1 MKPLVPHSPRGSVRS
16 VHPRGRSMRSRLL
29 GVFVAVLFIG
39 SGVALSACDDSVQ
52 VELDAAPDARVKL
65 VAVDL
70 SRANAE
76 TIAYV
81 DRVAAAHAEA
91 DALLPGR
98 PADALERLRAVWTET
113 APAQDAARVTHLE
126 LSARMGELMMKNE
139 GGAVDAVALL
149 RPLLSP
155 ESELPR
161 DRCSARA
168 LVALGDAATAIDDDA
183 LAAGSYARAVRVM
196 SALRKEMKP

>member
-1 MKPLVPHSPRGSVRS
+1 M
-16 VHPRGRSMRSRLL
+16 
-29 GVFVAVLFIG
+29 FIG
-39 SGVALSACDDSVQ
+39 AVPMLSACEDSVQ

-65 VAVDL
+65 VEVDL
-70 SRANAE
+70 GRASAE

-81 DRVAAAHAEA
+81 DRVAAAHADA
-91 DALLPGR
+91 DALLPGQ
-98 PADALERLRAVWTET
+98 PAEALERLRAVWSET
-113 APAQDAARVTHLE
+113 SPDEDAARVTHLE
-126 LSARMGELMMKNE
+126 LSARMGELMMKHE

-155 ESELPR
+155 ELDLPK
-161 DRCSARA
+161 DRSSARA